1 MVLSFQAKSALAL
14 SLLAVTTITPACAHS
29 RQMQMP
35 HAEGRGH
42 TATARTNQY
51 FEDKTTV
58 FFVLAL
64 SVMAVLFVVLALDSL
79 TGSNFVN
86 RGNTYRTSTKYLLH
100 AKRWAPG
107 LVAFVPA
114 VAYHFCRPCL
124 QHSRNLESTF

>member
-1 MVLSFQAKSALAL
+1 MFQAKSALAL

-29 RQMQMP
+29 GQMQMPP

-42 TATARTNQY
+42 HVATARTSSDL
-51 FEDKTTV
+51 EDATTV
-58 FFVLAL
+58 FFVMAL

-100 AKRWAPG
+100 G
-107 LVAFVPA
+107 
-114 VAYHFCRPCL
+114 
-124 QHSRNLESTF
+124 

>member
-1 MVLSFQAKSALAL
+1 MFQAKSALAL

-35 HAEGRGH
+35 PHAAEGRGH
-42 TATARTNQY
+42 HVATARTSSDL
-51 FEDKTTV
+51 EDLTTV

-100 AKRWAPG
+100 G
-107 LVAFVPA
+107 
-114 VAYHFCRPCL
+114 
-124 QHSRNLESTF
+124 

>member
-35 HAEGRGH
+35 PHAAEGRGYV
-42 TATARTNQY
+42 AAARTSSDL
-51 FEDKTTV
+51 EDLTTV

-100 AKRWAPG
+100 G
-107 LVAFVPA
+107 
-114 VAYHFCRPCL
+114 
-124 QHSRNLESTF
+124 